1 MKRLSER
8 RMCIRI
14 VSYNIHKC
22 IGGVDRRYRPDRIVS
37 VLQHH
42 RPDIVLLQ
50 EVDAHAARS
59 RGDRQVDLLA
69 DRLGFR
75 HRSYFGT
82 VAVRGGGE
90 YGNAVL
96 SRFPIL
102 DSQKI
107 DLTIAFKKPRSA
119 LHVRLR
125 VRLPSGHSRT
135 LHVYN
140 LHLGLSGFE
149 RKLQLRRFFAS
160 HPFNELDAR
169 APIVVGGDLNDLW
182 GTLGAKLFGPAG
194 FRSGA
199 PVATFPACAPLRAL
213 DGFYARGDVQ
223 LLRLNRSRLALG
235 RSASDHLALVA
246 DLELG

>member
-1 MKRLSER
+1 MRVR
-8 RMCIRI
+8 V

-22 IGGVDRRYRPDRIVS
+22 IGGVDRRYRPERIVS
-37 VLQHH
+37 VLEHH

-50 EVDAHAARS
+50 EVDANAARS
-59 RGDRQVDLLA
+59 RHDRQVDLLA

-75 HRSYFGT
+75 HRSYFAT

-102 DSQKI
+102 DSHEI
-107 DLTIAFKKPRSA
+107 DLTIAFKKRRSA
-119 LHVRLR
+119 LHVRVR

-140 LHLGLSGFE
+140 LHLGLSGIE

-160 HPFNELDAR
+160 HPFSGLHTR

-182 GTLGAKLFGPAG
+182 GTLGAKLFRPAG
-194 FRSGA
+194 FRTG
-199 PVATFPACAPLRAL
+199 PKPIATFPAYAPLRAL
-213 DGFYARGDVQ
+213 DGIYARGDLQ
-223 LLRLNRSRLALG
+223 LVHLDRSRLALC

-246 DLELG
+246 DLELGP